1 MSQWH
6 CHSVKWCGGDKN
18 WQRRQVWLG
27 TLENDSFFFLG
38 GWIVS
43 WEQFWEF
50 WLSLRCYSSFGIAEF
65 GVVNPVIFLW
75 RNKVFKIDFKLAQ
88 SNILYLAFQTAVMNT
103 FASWAH
109 KIGFLSTILAKNVHN
124 DNFVLT
130 VGRGR
135 GRSSSHSCSP
145 SGGCLMFNSRPRP
158 FSVSSRGHW
167 RPTARGWMMVSYRTG
182 SWNIGGRNGRG
193 DSSLVFVGRYPAGI
207 RLASNGGGRVG

>member
-1 MSQWH
+1 MTLFL
-6 CHSVKWCGGDKN
+6 
-18 WQRRQVWLG
+18 LG
-27 TLENDSFFFLG
+27 RMNCFLRT
-38 GWIVS
+38 V
-43 WEQFWEF
+43 WEF

-158 FSVSSRGHW
+158 FITSGGHRGSAIGSRRRMMIGHRI
-167 RPTARGWMMVSYRTG
+167 RPGNSLRGRSRPLVLSRLG
-182 SWNIGGRNGRG
+182 QPAGVRLARNGRG
-193 DSSLVFVGRYPAGI
+193 
-207 RLASNGGGRVG
+207 RVGQWLPDRWWDLTSISVQFVVLFGHCRSLLLSI